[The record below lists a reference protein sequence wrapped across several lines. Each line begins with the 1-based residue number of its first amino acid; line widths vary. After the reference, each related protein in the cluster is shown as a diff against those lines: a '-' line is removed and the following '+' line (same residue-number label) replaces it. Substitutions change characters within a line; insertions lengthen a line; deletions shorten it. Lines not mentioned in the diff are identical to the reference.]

1 MIFHAPHLIRL
12 CKREKI
18 MSNYADPKIDGVHMH
33 LENKKVGKN
42 FFVFLW
48 MMYALVYMTKYCF
61 SAAMAPIVEA
71 GVLTK
76 SQTGFI
82 AAAFHIVYAPLQ
94 ILGGMFADRY
104 NPEKMIKIGL
114 LGSTIANL
122 VIFINQNYF
131 VMLAAWMF
139 NAATQFAIWPS
150 VFKIVASQLPRSE
163 KPRFIFLMSF
173 SATFGL
179 FLSYLVAAI
188 LPAWQMNF
196 AVSSVI
202 SLLLLIAMCI
212 VCNKVDRF
220 MLPDKEVQLDNIKE
234 RSECS
239 ISMKKLAVKSGL
251 ILLVVVSFIRCMLGQ
266 GTQTIAP
273 TMLMESYES
282 ISASIGNMLSTIII
296 FSGIAGSLV
305 VKFIFYP
312 KIIKNEVV
320 GIVATFSLIIPM
332 CVILCM
338 VGSLPAWVIIMAMSV
353 ISFCTSAGFLFL
365 SYYNASFAAVGKDGV
380 VAGLLNSAASIA
392 IIAQSY
398 GFAAIA
404 DNFGWIAVTKLW
416 VVLGIIAMV
425 LTIIALPIYNKF
437 KKEA

>member
-1 MIFHAPHLIRL
+1 
-12 CKREKI
+12 
-18 MSNYADPKIDGVHMH
+18 MSNYTSPQVDGVHMH
-33 LENKKVGKN
+33 LENKKIGKY
-42 FFVFLW
+42 FFWFIWV
-48 MMYALVYMTKYCF
+48 MYALVYMTKYCF

-104 NPEKMIKIGL
+104 NPERMIKIGL

-122 VIFINQNYF
+122 VIFINQNYY
-131 VMLAAWMF
+131 VMLAAWIF

-150 VFKIVASQLPRSE
+150 VFKIMASQLPRSE
-163 KPRFIFLMSF
+163 KPRFVFLMSF
-173 SATFGL
+173 SSTFGL
-179 FLSYLVAAI
+179 LLSYVVAAM
-188 LPAWQMNF
+188 LPEWQMNF
-196 AVSSVI
+196 AVSFVV
-202 SLLLLIAMCI
+202 SLILLIAMCI

-220 MLPDKEVQLDNIKE
+220 MLPDKEVVLEAIKE
-234 RSECS
+234 RGEKGL
-239 ISMKKLAVKSGL
+239 SMKKLAIRSGL
-251 ILLVVVSFIRCMLGQ
+251 VLLLVVSFIRCMVGQ
-266 GTQTIAP
+266 GAQTMTP

-296 FSGIAGSLV
+296 LSGIAGTLT

-312 KIIKNEVV
+312 KIIKNEVL
-320 GIVATFSLIIPM
+320 GIVATFGVIIPM

-338 VGSLPAWVIIMAMSV
+338 VGSLPAWVVILAMSI

-380 VAGLLNSAASIA
+380 VAGLLNSAASMA
-392 IIAQSY
+392 IIVQSY

-404 DNFGWIAVTKLW
+404 DNFGWKTVTRLW
-416 VVLGIIAMV
+416 VVLSVIAMA
-425 LTIIALPIYNKF
+425 LTIIALPVYNKF
-437 KKEA
+437 KKGNN